1 MYFNLP
7 SSGTKNLWEWSMY
20 VKRWS
25 RIQAKI
31 EKPIH
36 IATTSTKGEKMK
48 VKKIKKNGGR

>member
-7 SSGTKNLWEWSMY
+7 LSGTKNLWEWLMY
-20 VKRWS
+20 VKGWS

-31 EKPIH
+31 EKHIH

>member
-1 MYFNLP
+1 MFFNLP

-20 VKRWS
+20 VRRWS
-25 RIQAKI
+25 KIQAKI